1 MQFEYTDYH
10 KNISDDDLIV
20 DLKAT
25 AHKLNTNSL
34 SMKEYD
40 ENGTYSSSAV
50 SRRFGTWNK
59 ALLLANLNY
68 RNKAFSETE
77 LFENMENVW
86 IKIGKQPTRRD
97 MNNTLISCI
106 SSGSY
111 IRKFG
116 RWSNALQSFINYVN
130 GQEKEYEVKSDC
142 KSIHKTKRDINLRM
156 RFIVMQRDNFKCRVC
171 GASPSSDPSVTLHI
185 DHIIP
190 WSKGGETTI
199 DNLQTLCSKC
209 NLGKSDLL

>member
-10 KNISDDDLIV
+10 QNISDNDLID

-50 SRRFGTWNK
+50 SRRFGNWNK
-59 ALLLANLNY
+59 ALSLTKLNY

-116 RWSNALQSFINYVN
+116 QW
-130 GQEKEYEVKSDC
+130 
-142 KSIHKTKRDINLRM
+142 
-156 RFIVMQRDNFKCRVC
+156 
-171 GASPSSDPSVTLHI
+171 
-185 DHIIP
+185 
-190 WSKGGETTI
+190 
-199 DNLQTLCSKC
+199 
-209 NLGKSDLL
+209 